1 LVVFYAPLRG
11 VLRFSGTLWGLAMPQ
26 KCRSR
31 AELQGSALHWHAF
44 CKVQDK
50 FFTGLCSFHFQQ
62 VTTGFLGVVPMK
74 LSKLSSALLAGGLLF
89 SAASAQAADEAAGA
103 FTTTGSVLMT
113 TDYFYRGITQSDSA
127 ALQGNLMVSHESG
140 LYLNVWGSSVS
151 ALVPASGL
159 ELDPSI
165 GFAGK
170 AGDVSYDVGVLYYG
184 YPNSSAT
191 EAAVPAGQS
200 DFAEVYG
207 SVAFSGAKFGLAYA
221 PDFFGETGKSLY
233 LNASYGMEVGGGFA
247 VSAYVGYSLL
257 DDEYYGDNMLLG
269 TDKYLD
275 YKVAVTKGVLGLTTE
290 LAVIGTDLDDDDA
303 DAVFSVSKAF

>member
-1 LVVFYAPLRG
+1 
-11 VLRFSGTLWGLAMPQ
+11 
-26 KCRSR
+26 
-31 AELQGSALHWHAF
+31 
-44 CKVQDK
+44 
-50 FFTGLCSFHFQQ
+50 
-62 VTTGFLGVVPMK
+62 MK
-74 LSKLSSALLAGGLLF
+74 LSKLSSALLAGGLLMT
-89 SAASAQAADEAAGA
+89 AVSAQADEAAGPV
-103 FTTTGSVLMT
+103 TTSGSVLMT

-127 ALQGNLMVSHESG
+127 ALQGNIMVSHESG

-191 EAAVPAGQS
+191 EAGIGAGKS
-200 DFAEVYG
+200 DFTEVYG
-207 SVAFSGAKFGLAYA
+207 SVGFAGAKFGLAYA

-233 LNASYGMEVGGGFA
+233 LNASYGTEVAGFGL
-247 VSAYVGYSLL
+247 SAYVGYSLL
-257 DDEYYGDNMLLG
+257 DDEYYGDTLLLG

-275 YKVAVTKGVLGLTTE
+275 YKVAVSKGVLGLTTE
-290 LAVIGTDLDDDDA
+290 LAVVGTDLDDDDA
-303 DAVFSVSKAF
+303 DVVFSVSKAF